1 MSSNSSY
8 RLPSGGG
15 SRGRDRRGSG
25 DGRIPE
31 AQPVEIN
38 RYNLLAFMNRN
49 NFMHSIQKMCF
60 FSIHRALFPSERSS
74 RVRPDG
80 DSERYRREVARGRR
94 GGIE

>member
-31 AQPVEIN
+31 VQPVEIN

-49 NFMHSIQKMCF
+49 NFMHSIPKKWF
-60 FSIHRALFPSERSS
+60 FL
-74 RVRPDG
+74 
-80 DSERYRREVARGRR
+80 
-94 GGIE
+94 

>member
-31 AQPVEIN
+31 VQPVEIN
-38 RYNLLAFMNRN
+38 RYNLLVFMNRN
-49 NFMHSIQKMCF
+49 NFMHSIQKNV
-60 FSIHRALFPSERSS
+60 SLQHSPRSVPQREKLSSE
-74 RVRPDG
+74 
-80 DSERYRREVARGRR
+80 A
-94 GGIE
+94 

>member
-31 AQPVEIN
+31 VQPVEIN

-49 NFMHSIQKMCF
+49 NFMHSKQKIVVVF
-60 FSIHRALFPSERSS
+60 FVAFTALCSPA
-74 RVRPDG
+74 
-80 DSERYRREVARGRR
+80 REAL
-94 GGIE
+94 E

>member
-25 DGRIPE
+25 DGRIHE
-31 AQPVEIN
+31 VQPVEIN
-38 RYNLLAFMNRN
+38 
-49 NFMHSIQKMCF
+49 
-60 FSIHRALFPSERSS
+60 SERSF

-80 DSERYRREVARGRR
+80 DSEGYRRRSGERSTRR
-94 GGIE
+94 Y